1 MYRLLIMLFT
11 ATAIAFQAVASD
23 ASADEKKC
31 SAANGRPS
39 REQFAKIQATTIAAD
54 LELDEATT
62 RTFVETYLRNQK
74 EIWEIRPPKDAES
87 DDTKNLTEAQA
98 KKIITERFAHR
109 QRMNKIQEK
118 YYREY
123 SKFLSQKQIL
133 RVYDHEHKMMERMMR
148 RRQGKKR

>member
-1 MYRLLIMLFT
+1 MYRLLIMLIT
-11 ATAIAFQAVASD
+11 ATAIAFQTVASD

-31 SAANGRPS
+31 SGANGRPS

-74 EIWEIRPPKDAES
+74 EIWKIRPPKDAES

-98 KKIITERFAHR
+98 KK
-109 QRMNKIQEK
+109 
-118 YYREY
+118 
-123 SKFLSQKQIL
+123 
-133 RVYDHEHKMMERMMR
+133 
-148 RRQGKKR
+148 

>member
-74 EIWEIRPPKDAES
+74 EDKARSRCGMLYIRCRTSES
-87 DDTKNLTEAQA
+87 RNEPLC
-98 KKIITERFAHR
+98 R
-109 QRMNKIQEK
+109 
-118 YYREY
+118 
-123 SKFLSQKQIL
+123 L
-133 RVYDHEHKMMERMMR
+133 RVR
-148 RRQGKKR
+148 RKVRL

>member
-1 MYRLLIMLFT
+1 MSL
-11 ATAIAFQAVASD
+11 AIRRAFVAD
-23 ASADEKKC
+23 ADTLSVLA
-31 SAANGRPS
+31 S
-39 REQFAKIQATTIAAD
+39 
-54 LELDEATT
+54 

-74 EIWEIRPPKDAES
+74 EIWKIRPPKDAES

-148 RRQGKKR
+148 RHHGKKR